1 MLTKMMSQR
10 RSWIAV
16 KLLAPSSTAN
26 NNRGKQKGAA
36 SQQQQQSSRYSVQ
49 ITCRVQPNTSREG
62 VDVPKSDA
70 EAEVRVRVSAPP
82 VEGKANA
89 AVCDAIEELMRAAG
103 VASRTSNVQIV
114 SGSTSKSKIVAFE
127 FASNSDDVEA
137 EIVAL
142 MKQAAD
148 DE

>member
-1 MLTKMMSQR
+1 MMKMMSSQ

-16 KLLAPSSTAN
+16 KLLAPSSAN
-26 NNRGKQKGAA
+26 NKKKGAA
-36 SQQQQQSSRYSVQ
+36 SQQQQARYSVQ

-114 SGSTSKSKIVAFE
+114 SGSTSKSKVVAFE
-127 FASNSDDVEA
+127 FASSAEDVEA

-142 MKQAAD
+142 MTQAAD